1 MNPRVEV
8 TGDPYIC
15 ETDPIFC
22 IANVDTLTAWVNG
35 AVNTP
40 ASTTYKWYLDG
51 QLNQSADSYR
61 YDYVEYGVAGPTTNW
76 AHEYIVE
83 VIDANGCSGF
93 SDPFHVVMVEAPITH
108 IVATEDTICNGGE
121 VTLTA
126 TLENYNLEY
135 LRYQWYKDELT
146 EANRILGAHEPVYTV
161 MPDASTTYYVE
172 VYSSLTNSSSPYA
185 ALTDLCTALDTFRV
199 EVVNDP
205 VIDSVV
211 ISDTSVCDGGQVTI

>member
-1 MNPRVEV
+1 MKKNNEHSFKSWLHSSSS
-8 TGDPYIC
+8 IC
-15 ETDPIFC
+15 FLMILGTFLIILGLFFC
-22 IANVDTLTAWVNG
+22 IC
-35 AVNTP
+35 TP
-40 ASTTYKWYLDG
+40 KK
-51 QLNQSADSYR
+51 
-61 YDYVEYGVAGPTTNW
+61 YDLRVGTISHVTINATKDVE
-76 AHEYIVE
+76 
-83 VIDANGCSGF
+83 D
-93 SDPFHVVMVEAPITH
+93 

-211 ISDTSVCDGGQVTI
+211 ISGTPSKRERN